1 LRSTTMDPKKERDMV
16 FLAISLDH
24 PAKFFN
30 WGFISISIPNL
41 IMIGII
47 FVLFALALVVP
58 FPSHDKTKGK

>member
-1 LRSTTMDPKKERDMV
+1 MDPKKERDMV

-47 FVLFALALVVP
+47 FILFALALVVP
-58 FPSHDKTKGK
+58 FPSHDKMKGK

>member
-1 LRSTTMDPKKERDMV
+1 MV
-16 FLAISLDH
+16 LLAISLDH

-47 FVLFALALVVP
+47 FVLFALALVLP
-58 FPSHDKTKGK
+58 FPSHDKPKGK

>member
-1 LRSTTMDPKKERDMV
+1 MV
-16 FLAISLDH
+16 FLAISLNH
-24 PAKFFN
+24 PSKFFN

-47 FVLFALALVVP
+47 FVLFALALIVP

>member
-1 LRSTTMDPKKERDMV
+1 MV
-16 FLAISLDH
+16 LLAISLNQ

-47 FVLFALALVVP
+47 LVLFILALLLP
-58 FPSHDKTKGK
+58 FPTHDKPKGK

>member
-1 LRSTTMDPKKERDMV
+1 MV
-16 FLAISLDH
+16 LLAISLDH

-47 FVLFALALVVP
+47 FVLFGLALVLP
-58 FPSHDKTKGK
+58 FPSHDKSKGK

>member
-1 LRSTTMDPKKERDMV
+1 MV
-16 FLAISLDH
+16 LLAISLNH

-41 IMIGII
+41 VMIGII
-47 FVLFALALVVP
+47 IVLFALALVLP